1 MSTVVID
8 LNDHALSVYSAD
20 GQRLASSPSFALD
33 RSDGDIVVGEA
44 ALAQWRLQPKLIN
57 HRFWDELSLEPLPQR
72 GNAIRSHADYAC
84 EHLSAVWRA
93 AEEAGA
99 KDAILVV
106 PGSFSRQQLALLLG
120 IAREARMPVVGLI
133 DKAVASVED
142 TYPGRSLMHLD
153 MQLHRTVLTRLSQG
167 ARLSRSSVE
176 IAPGIGLAALHEAW
190 VKAIARKFVSSTRLD
205 PLHNA
210 ASEQQMFERL
220 DGWLHAASDA
230 GEVQVELEAGA
241 KTHGVA
247 LSRQELIDVVAERY
261 EKVCALVADT
271 ARAGDRLTLLLS
283 DRVQALPGLADALG
297 ALADVQLVRLAE
309 NGAAQGA
316 IAHAQTLRGD
326 GKEAR
331 FVTHVPWRVRTDA
344 VQAPAP
350 DASAA
355 PGDAPSHVLYN
366 ARAYPIRTQYLSVGS
381 DVSELPYGLHLTDR
395 LGGVSRNHCQ
405 VFRNGSGVVLEDRST
420 YGTFV
425 NGARVQG
432 SCTLSVGDRLR
443 VGTPGHELQLI
454 RVVD

>member
-8 LNDHALSVYSAD
+8 LNDHALTVFSAD
-20 GQRLASSPSFALD
+20 GLRLAASPAFALD
-33 RSDGDIVVGEA
+33 HSDGAIVVGEA
-44 ALAQWRLQPKLIN
+44 AQAQWRLQPKLIN
-57 HRFWDELSLEPLPQR
+57 NRFWDELSLEPLPQR

-93 AEEAGA
+93 AEADGA
-99 KDAILVV
+99 SDAVLVV
-106 PGSFSRQQLALLLG
+106 PGYFSRQQLALLLG

-153 MQLHRTVLTRLSQG
+153 MHLHRTVLTRLSQG

-176 IAPGIGLAALHEAW
+176 VAPGVGLAALHEAW
-190 VKAIARKFVSSTRLD
+190 VKAIARKFVSNTRLD

-210 ASEQQMFERL
+210 AGEQQMFERL
-220 DGWLHAASDA
+220 GDWLQAATES

-241 KTHGVA
+241 KSHGVA
-247 LSRQELIDVVAERY
+247 LTRQDLVDVAADAY
-261 EKVCALVADT
+261 EKVCALVGDT

-283 DRVQALPGLADALG
+283 DRIDALPGLADALG
-297 ALADVQLVRLAE
+297 ALADVQLVHLPA
-309 NGAAQGA
+309 NAAAQGA
-316 IAHAQTLRGD
+316 MAHAQTLLGD

-350 DASAA
+350 GA
-355 PGDAPSHVLYN
+355 PARAGDVPSHVLYN
-366 ARAYPIRTQYLSVGS
+366 ACAYPIRTQYLSVGS
-381 DVSELPYGLHLTDR
+381 DVSELPYGLHLTER

-405 VFRNGSGVVLEDRST
+405 VFANGAGVTLEDRST
-420 YGTFV
+420 YGTYV
-425 NGARVQG
+425 NGVRVQG
-432 SCTLSVGDRLR
+432 SCMLSVGDRLR